1 MESLQLV
8 QDNYYKDKTVLV
20 TGHTGFKGSWLCVML
35 QLAGA
40 KVVGYS
46 LPAAGEENLFSLCH
60 VADGMCSIEGDIRDL
75 AHLKQVFEEYHP
87 EIVFHLAAQ
96 PIVRESYQN
105 PVYTYETNVMGTVN
119 LMECVR
125 TTGGVHSVLN
135 VTTDKVYKDVRNKPY
150 SENDELGGFDPYSN
164 SKACSELVT
173 RCYFDSFLNK
183 ENKTVITVRAGNVI
197 GGGDFSANRIV
208 PDCIKSI
215 VALKP
220 IKVRNPNSIR
230 PYQHVFDA
238 LNAYLYIIE
247 KLYDSKKFHSFNVGP
262 SSDSVI
268 DTKTLVN
275 ILCDYCTPNCGWE
288 DISNSSS
295 PHETTCLLLN
305 SDKIKTELGWHPKF
319 DIYNSLKGTA
329 DWYMENYF
337 RPKNII
343 EYSTKL
349 VNDYL
354 EFTGNDRY
362 E

>member
-1 MESLQLV
+1 
-8 QDNYYKDKTVLV
+8 
-20 TGHTGFKGSWLCVML
+20 
-35 QLAGA
+35 
-40 KVVGYS
+40 
-46 LPAAGEENLFSLCH
+46 
-60 VADGMCSIEGDIRDL
+60 
-75 AHLKQVFEEYHP
+75 
-87 EIVFHLAAQ
+87 
-96 PIVRESYQN
+96 
-105 PVYTYETNVMGTVN
+105 MGTVN
-119 LMECVR
+119 VLEASR
-125 TTGGVHSVLN
+125 YSSVKCILN
-135 VTTDKVYKDVRNKPY
+135 VTTDKVYKDVKNKPY

-173 RCYFDSFLNK
+173 RCYFDSFFNK

-215 VALKP
+215 VALNP

-247 KLYDSKKFHSFNVGP
+247 KLYDSKTFHSFNVGP

-275 ILCDYCTPNCGWE
+275 ILCDYCKPNCGWE

-319 DIYNSLKGTA
+319 DIYNSLKSTA
-329 DWYMENYF
+329 DWYMENCF
-337 RPKNII
+337 HPKSII
-343 EYSTKL
+343 EYSIEKI
-349 VNDYL
+349 NNYL
-354 EFTGNDRY
+354 NM
-362 E
+362 

>member
-1 MESLQLV
+1 MTNFYRNKKV
-8 QDNYYKDKTVLV
+8 FI
-20 TGHTGFKGSWLCVML
+20 TGCTGFKGSWLCQML
-35 QLAGA
+35 ICLGVKQII
-40 KVVGYS
+40 GYS
-46 LPAAGEENLFSLCH
+46 LEPPTEPSLFNILKLKNK
-60 VADGMCSIEGDIRDL
+60 ITYIKGDILNDKK
-75 AHLKQVFEEYHP
+75 LKNSIKKYSP
-87 EIVFHLAAQ
+87 DIVIHLAAQ
-96 PIVRESYQN
+96 PLVLESYMCPQHTFN
-105 PVYTYETNVMGTVN
+105 TNVMGTVN
-119 LMECVR
+119 VLEASRCS
-125 TTGGVHSVLN
+125 SVKCILN

>member
-1 MESLQLV
+1 MTNFYRNKKV
-8 QDNYYKDKTVLV
+8 FI
-20 TGHTGFKGSWLCVML
+20 TGCTGFKGSWLCQML
-35 QLAGA
+35 ICLGVKQII
-40 KVVGYS
+40 GYS
-46 LPAAGEENLFSLCH
+46 LEPPTEPSLFNILKLKNK
-60 VADGMCSIEGDIRDL
+60 ITYIKGDILNDKK
-75 AHLKQVFEEYHP
+75 LKNSIKKYSP
-87 EIVFHLAAQ
+87 DIVIHLAAQ
-96 PIVRESYQN
+96 PLVLESYMCPQHTFN
-105 PVYTYETNVMGTVN
+105 TNVMGTVN
-119 LMECVR
+119 VLEASRCS
-125 TTGGVHSVLN
+125 SVKCILN
-135 VTTDKVYKDVRNKPY
+135 VTTDKVYKDVKNKPY

-247 KLYDSKKFHSFNVGP
+247 KLYDSKTFHSFNVGP
-262 SSDSVI
+262 NSDSVI

-275 ILCDYCTPNCGWE
+275 ILCDYCTPNRGWE
-288 DISNSSS
+288 YISNSSS

>member
-1 MESLQLV
+1 MT
-8 QDNYYKDKTVLV
+8 NFYKNKKIFI
-20 TGHTGFKGSWLCVML
+20 TGCTGFKGSWLCQML
-35 QLAGA
+35 ICLGVKQI
-40 KVVGYS
+40 VGYS
-46 LPAAGEENLFSLCH
+46 LDPPTKPALFNILKLKNK
-60 VADGMCSIEGDIRDL
+60 ITYIKGDILDDKK
-75 AHLKQVFEEYHP
+75 LKNSIKKYSP
-87 EIVFHLAAQ
+87 DIVIHLAAQ
-96 PIVRESYQN
+96 PLVLESYMHPQHTFN
-105 PVYTYETNVMGTVN
+105 TNVMGTVN
-119 LMECVR
+119 VLEASR
-125 TTGGVHSVLN
+125 YSSVKCILN
-135 VTTDKVYKDVRNKPY
+135 VTTDKVYRDVKNKPY

-215 VALKP
+215 VALNP

-247 KLYDSKKFHSFNVGP
+247 KLYDSKTFHSFNVGP

-275 ILCDYCTPNCGWE
+275 ILCDYCKPNCGWE

-295 PHETTCLLLN
+295 PHETTCLLLD

-319 DIYNSLKGTA
+319 DIYNSLKNTA
-329 DWYMENYF
+329 DWYMENCF
-337 RPKNII
+337 HPKNII

-354 EFTGNDRY
+354 KFTGDARY

>member
-1 MESLQLV
+1 MT
-8 QDNYYKDKTVLV
+8 NFYKNKKIFI
-20 TGHTGFKGSWLCVML
+20 TGCTGFKGSWLCQML
-35 QLAGA
+35 ICLGVKQI
-40 KVVGYS
+40 VGYS
-46 LPAAGEENLFSLCH
+46 LDPPTKPALFNILKLKNK
-60 VADGMCSIEGDIRDL
+60 ITYIKGDILDDKK
-75 AHLKQVFEEYHP
+75 LKNSIKKYSP
-87 EIVFHLAAQ
+87 DIVIHLAAQ
-96 PIVRESYQN
+96 PLVLESYMHPQHTFN
-105 PVYTYETNVMGTVN
+105 TNVMGTVN
-119 LMECVR
+119 VLEASR
-125 TTGGVHSVLN
+125 YSSVKCILN
-135 VTTDKVYKDVRNKPY
+135 VTTDKVYRDVKNKPY

-215 VALKP
+215 VALNP

-247 KLYDSKKFHSFNVGP
+247 KLYDSKTFHSFNVGP
-262 SSDSVI
+262 NSDSVI

-275 ILCDYCTPNCGWE
+275 ILCDYCIPNRGWE

-295 PHETTCLLLN
+295 PHETNCLLLN

-319 DIYNSLKGTA
+319 DIYNSLKSTA
-329 DWYMENYF
+329 DWYMENCF
-337 RPKNII
+337 HPKSII
-343 EYSTKL
+343 EYSIEKI
-349 VNDYL
+349 NNYL
-354 EFTGNDRY
+354 NM
-362 E
+362 